1 MRNYSTMAMKV
12 LCAVILCGILVAG
25 PVRSQT
31 FEQRLARVI
40 HFVPD
45 AISPFDQL
53 IEVAR
58 AFGIPMGIE
67 VNIESCSKIYTRR
80 LLQGPNTLGSLIS
93 QISKEIPEY
102 KMEFNDGVIN
112 IIPVQLADNPKS
124 YLNLRIPEFRLDQE
138 DVWGAE
144 ANLRRAIKSTLHPVH
159 VPPRAPAGSVSGYI
173 VPIDRGDGFDRQNIK
188 FSGRNLTVREIL
200 NSIALQNGNA
210 YWVVYENPTKMMVKE
225 QFYAQE
231 ENSSDQTSGE
241 DFTWRFAALH
251 TTVAKQ

>member
-1 MRNYSTMAMKV
+1 MYT
-12 LCAVILCGILVAG
+12 VILCGILVAG
-25 PVRSQT
+25 PIRGQSL
-31 FEQRLARVI
+31 EQRLARVI

-58 AFGIPMGIE
+58 AFEIPMGIE
-67 VNIESCSKIYTRR
+67 VDIESCSKIYTKR

-93 QISKEIPEY
+93 QISREIPEY
-102 KMEFNDGVIN
+102 KMEINDGVIN
-112 IIPVQLADNPKS
+112 IIPNQFAGDPKS
-124 YLNLRIPEFRLDQE
+124 YLNLRIPDFRLDHE

-144 ANLRRAIKSTLHPVH
+144 ANLRRAIKNTLHPVD
-159 VPPRAPAGSVSGYI
+159 VPPGASTGSVSGYI

-200 NSIALQNGNA
+200 NRIAQQNGNA
-210 YWVVYENPTKMMVKE
+210 YWVVYENPSKMMLKE

-231 ENSSDQTSGE
+231 ESSCDQPPVR
-241 DFTWRFAALH
+241 DFTWRFVALR